1 MKSKKSTCYQKKD
14 SKLLLIKDCFRHKI
28 TNLLDTT
35 SNNVP
40 RFITKKWIEVHDQ
53 SRNAEDRYKQSK
65 QIRFKTSMPGSDLCD
80 FSDAYIVAKGAITL
94 TKTNERGI
102 IDIRNRFLAFKNN
115 APFANCIIA
124 KCITHINDEHVDNA
138 DNLDIIMPFYNL
150 IEFSDNYSDTTGSL
164 WQFKRDE
171 SPVKNAGNPHD
182 VSKTN
187 SSSYKIQIKLFKTL
201 TAADNG
207 VFEDVEIAVPLKCL
221 SNFWRSLEM
230 PLINCK
236 IYLELNWSNVNY
248 C

>member
-1 MKSKKSTCYQKKD
+1 METQKIANLLGHADNESSKSATRKWYVINDQNNPDYGEGNEGSTTVK
-14 SKLLLIKDCFRHKI
+14 FETKI
-28 TNLLDTT
+28 TKSNLC
-35 SNNVP
+35 N
-40 RFITKKWIEVHDQ
+40 
-53 SRNAEDRYKQSK
+53 Y
-65 QIRFKTSMPGSDLCD
+65 
-80 FSDAYIVAKGAITL
+80 SDAYIFVTGNITA
-94 TKTNERGI
+94 TGGNVNTRVP
-102 IDIRNRFLAFKNN
+102 FKNS
-115 APFANCIIA
+115 PSYA

-187 SSSYKIQIKLFKTL
+187 SSSYKIQIKFFKPL

-221 SNFWRSLEM
+221 SNFWRYLEM

-236 IYLELNWSNVNY
+236 IYLELNRSNVNY